1 MIKLVHSRALAV
13 AGGVCLT
20 VAAWSSVGVCAERKD
35 PLFGITNDPAK
46 IQTQL
51 QLAVPELEKGLRLL
65 QSSSDPDQLN
75 LALDAL
81 FDSYR
86 YLRAA
91 QESSDQINN
100 HKRFPDPMVQLRN
113 QRVWRVRSHLIKC
126 RASFAPNSEGI
137 AMCTEEASAALRE
150 LRIILQVFP

>member
-1 MIKLVHSRALAV
+1 VTRVIQCVALTV
-13 AGGVCLT
+13 ACVGLT
-20 VAAWSSVGVCAERKD
+20 VAAWRDVGVCAERED
-35 PLFGITNDPAK
+35 PLFGHTNDPAA

-51 QLAVPELEKGLRLL
+51 RLAVPQLEKGLRLL
-65 QSSSDPDQLN
+65 QSSSDPDQISV
-75 LALDAL
+75 ALDAL

-91 QESSDQINN
+91 QESSDNLNN
-100 HKRFPDPMVQLRN
+100 NSRFPDPMVQLRN

-126 RASFAPNSEGI
+126 RSGFVPGSEGI